1 MISRGLFVLASVVQR
16 AVFFL
21 GICTMLTGVVR
32 GEAGKYLGPIDVV
45 AAPDQKT
52 LYVVLLDAQR
62 IDVLDAA
69 SNQIVRSIACPAVPT
84 GLAVQAD
91 GGKLFVTCGEV
102 QGIVCVVEAST
113 GNVLSTIPVGH
124 SPCAPVLLPT
134 GKHLIVCN
142 KFNNDVS
149 IIDLEAG
156 KEVARVPVL
165 RQPVAADATPDGA
178 LVFVANLLP
187 TNPSDA
193 ETVAAEVSIIQM
205 ADMTTST
212 IRLPNGSSS
221 VRDVCVSPDGKY
233 AYVVH
238 ILSRFR
244 MPTTQLERG
253 WMNTNALSVIDVAS
267 KTLVNTVL
275 LDEIDLG
282 AANPYA
288 VTTSADGSVI
298 YVSHGGTHEL
308 SIINA
313 PGLLQKLLA
322 VPKTLEEAKAQ
333 GRTNVSGTYASTTVV
348 DVPNDLTFLVDLR
361 QRLNLRK
368 RGLPGLAAEKKL
380 VINGP
385 RGLDVIGAKVY
396 VAAYFSDAIAMVDME
411 SKLYDKVTVI
421 PLGPEP
427 ELTLQRRGE
436 MNFHDADICFQQW
449 QSCASCHPDVRVD
462 GLNWDLLN
470 DGIGTPKNVKS
481 LLLCYE
487 TPPSMSAAVRM
498 TAEEATRAGIERIQF
513 AVPPAADQVPESLDA
528 FLKALKP
535 VPSPHLVDGKLSESA
550 ERGKLLFFTEK
561 VGCATCHP
569 APLYTDLQM
578 HDVGSSVPYD
588 RRLDFDTPTLVEVWR
603 TAPFMH
609 DGHFTTIK
617 DLFVTGKHGGKSGE
631 LDGLTE
637 QDINDLTEFVLS
649 L

>member
-1 MISRGLFVLASVVQR
+1 MSSRGFFVLASVVQR
-16 AVFFL
+16 AAFFL

-52 LYVVLLDAQR
+52 LYVVEMDAQR

-91 GGKLFVTCGEV
+91 GSKLFVTCGGV

-124 SPCAPVLLPT
+124 SPCAPVLLST

-142 KFNNDVS
+142 QFNNDVS

-156 KEVARVPVL
+156 KEMARVPVL
-165 RQPVAADATPDGA
+165 REPVAADATPDGA

-253 WMNTNALSVIDVAS
+253 WMNTNAMSIIDVAS

-298 YVSHGGTHEL
+298 YVSHARHARAEHHQCTGAVAEIAGRAQDTRGGQG
-308 SIINA
+308 
-313 PGLLQKLLA
+313 P
-322 VPKTLEEAKAQ
+322 

-396 VAAYFSDAIAMVDME
+396 VAAYFSDAIALVDME

-449 QSCASCHPDVRVD
+449 QSCASCHPNVRVD

-487 TPPSMSAAVRM
+487 TPPAMSAAVRM

-528 FLKALKP
+528 YLKTLKP

-588 RRLDFDTPTLVEVWR
+588 RRVDFDTPTLVESLAHR
-603 TAPFMH
+603 SFMH
-609 DGHFTTIK
+609 DGHYTTIK

-637 QDINDLTEFVLS
+637 QDINDLAEFVLS